1 MRSGSGVSSLL
12 SGPAGDAARE
22 QCYSG
27 SMLSIEIERS
37 VPLFLV
43 VSTTLAL
50 AAACDNSPSGTDAG
64 PVSQADAGATA
75 DAAVSADSGARSDAG
90 TGQDAGG
97 SVDGATSADTWTNFA
112 QGFFTTYCVPCHS
125 ANPPRDYSTM
135 VDVMRDSAEI
145 ACGVS
150 PTALSGCGSFPP
162 PNQFPIG
169 TGPHPSDADRQR
181 IVAWIEAGLPE

>member
-1 MRSGSGVSSLL
+1 
-12 SGPAGDAARE
+12 
-22 QCYSG
+22 
-27 SMLSIEIERS
+27 MLFNGFDNKA
-37 VPLFLV
+37 PLFSV
-43 VSTTLAL
+43 VSTAL
-50 AAACDNSPSGTDAG
+50 LLCAACGDSPSD
-64 PVSQADAGATA
+64 ADAAVSN
-75 DAAVSADSGARSDAG
+75 DAAVSADAGPIADAAVSTDAGVSGDAGASSDAG
-90 TGQDAGG
+90 A

>member
-1 MRSGSGVSSLL
+1 MRRQPERHGR
-12 SGPAGDAARE
+12 GPRE
-22 QCYSG
+22 PG
-27 SMLSIEIERS
+27 GRGRDGRRGGER
-37 VPLFLV
+37 
-43 VSTTLAL
+43 
-50 AAACDNSPSGTDAG
+50 G
-64 PVSQADAGATA
+64 
-75 DAAVSADSGARSDAG
+75 SGARSDAG